1 MSNVLALR
9 DSLAGLAGDV
19 GTHASTVAAEFGR
32 AVLLCAQ
39 HGNKNP
45 LERAHEFMGTL
56 KGTSKGTSKAVKSV
70 RDGYGAAIAAAGFL
84 VVTEKTITDARDKG
98 EKRISAPD
106 ALALSVVVSEAFIL
120 AFATRYNAPA
130 KARAE
135 KPAVVKID
143 VEALTAE
150 RDAWKAKAQ
159 QAFGEVSALKSQL
172 SALQATAAAR
182 AVWTDAEPVEA

>member
-1 MSNVLALR
+1 MSNVFTLR

-19 GTHASTVAAEFGR
+19 GTHASAVAAEFGR

-45 LERAHEFMGTL
+45 LDAAHEFMGTL
-56 KGTSKGTSKAVKSV
+56 KGTSKAVKSV

-84 VVTEKTITDARDKG
+84 VVTEKTLADARDKG
-98 EKRISAPD
+98 DKRMAAPE
-106 ALALSVVVSEAFIL
+106 ALALSVVVSEAFFL

-135 KPAVVKID
+135 KPAAEKVD
-143 VEALTAE
+143 VEAIKAD
-150 RDAWKAKAQ
+150 RDIWKDKAQ
-159 QAFGEVSALKSQL
+159 RAMAEVASLKSTL